1 VQQARAELVRVARV
15 LEAERAQAHCQ
26 FTPDNVPVIY
36 G

>member
-1 VQQARAELVRVARV
+1 MKIITPTEIDTIAWEG
-15 LEAERAQAHCQ
+15 CQ